1 MKRIAMTTRL
11 QNASPD
17 ATPSTRLEREIERE
31 RHERML
37 HDEQRA
43 GLAVDEQFRI
53 KDAREQAGAVSLK
66 RPPAR

>member
-1 MKRIAMTTRL
+1 MTTRFP
-11 QNASPD
+11 NASPN
-17 ATPSTRLEREIERE
+17 ASLEREIERE
-31 RHERML
+31 RHERQL

-66 RPPAR
+66 RPPVR

>member
-1 MKRIAMTTRL
+1 MKRTAMTTRL
-11 QNASPD
+11 PNASLN
-17 ATPSTRLEREIERE
+17 AYLSASVERELERE
-31 RHERML
+31 RHERRL

-53 KDAREQAGAVSLK
+53 KDARELAGAVSLK

>member
-1 MKRIAMTTRL
+1 MTTRL
-11 QNASPD
+11 PNAR
-17 ATPSTRLEREIERE
+17 PSTHLEREIERE

-66 RPPAR
+66 RSPVR

>member
-1 MKRIAMTTRL
+1 MTTKL
-11 QNASPD
+11 PNATLS
-17 ATPSTRLEREIERE
+17 AHLEREIERE

-43 GLAVDEQFRI
+43 GLAVDEQFRM

-66 RPPAR
+66 RPLTR

>member
-1 MKRIAMTTRL
+1 MTTRL
-11 QNASPD
+11 PNASLN
-17 ATPSTRLEREIERE
+17 ASVERELERE
-31 RHERML
+31 RHERQL

-66 RPPAR
+66 RPLTR